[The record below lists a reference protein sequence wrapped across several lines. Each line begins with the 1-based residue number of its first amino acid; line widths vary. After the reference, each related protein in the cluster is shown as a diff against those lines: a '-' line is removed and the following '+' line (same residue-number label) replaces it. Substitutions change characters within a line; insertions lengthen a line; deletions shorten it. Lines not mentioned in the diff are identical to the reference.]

1 MSAWCFPFEKGTPDK
16 PSIFLL
22 VSTECPRESIS
33 EIGAGCEEEGV
44 PLAWAVREGYA
55 PELAAEAAI
64 RSRLEVGI
72 GLGKEGA
79 VVTFRKLGSTSG
91 YVRFQGGSRKD
102 LRNAGRAAGRLV
114 KREPLPLE
122 ESQPWR
128 LTEETREVRP

>member
-1 MSAWCFPFEKGTPDK
+1 
-16 PSIFLL
+16 
-22 VSTECPRESIS
+22 
-33 EIGAGCEEEGV
+33 
-44 PLAWAVREGYA
+44 VREGYA

-79 VVTFRKLGSTSG
+79 VVTFRKPGSTSG

-102 LRNAGRAAGRLV
+102 LRKRGKGGRRLLRGNPFPGGEAA
-114 KREPLPLE
+114 
-122 ESQPWR
+122 WR